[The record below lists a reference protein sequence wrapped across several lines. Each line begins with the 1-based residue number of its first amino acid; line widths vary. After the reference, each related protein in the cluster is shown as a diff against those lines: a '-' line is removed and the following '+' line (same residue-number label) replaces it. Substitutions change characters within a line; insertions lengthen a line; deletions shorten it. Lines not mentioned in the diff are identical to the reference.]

1 MELNIDGLTE
11 DDAKLAI
18 GLARR
23 ISARGFARGFKS
35 RCPIC
40 GTKDRV
46 MHDPLALCDPTCNRQ
61 LIRLIAK
68 AKKEVGE

>member
-18 GLARR
+18 ELARR
-23 ISARGFARGFKS
+23 ISARSFARGFKS

-40 GTKDRV
+40 GNKDWEHV
-46 MHDPLALCDPTCNRQ
+46 DEGEYP
-61 LIRLIAK
+61 
-68 AKKEVGE
+68 KE